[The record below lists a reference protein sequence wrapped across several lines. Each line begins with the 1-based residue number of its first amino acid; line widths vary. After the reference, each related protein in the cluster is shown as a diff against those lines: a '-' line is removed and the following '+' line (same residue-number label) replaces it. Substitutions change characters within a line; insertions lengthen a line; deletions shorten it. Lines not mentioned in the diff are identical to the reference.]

1 MPEIEFVTERELN
14 YEIYKVKQET
24 DNMKRALS
32 NIGSYYCNCSK
43 ETEKTM
49 KSNLKADNKRLKELT
64 AQLKKVVAERI
75 ANENRPVKG
84 FELKFQNVSYCVCG
98 QSNVE
103 FAGFCIRCGRTLK

>member
-1 MPEIEFVTERELN
+1 MPEIEFVTERELSL
-14 YEIYKVKQET
+14 EIHNLKEAIN
-24 DNMKRALS
+24 DLKRALS
-32 NIGSYYCNCSK
+32 SIGSPYFNCSK

-98 QSNVE
+98 QANVE
-103 FAGFCIRCGRTLK
+103 FAGFCICCGRTLK